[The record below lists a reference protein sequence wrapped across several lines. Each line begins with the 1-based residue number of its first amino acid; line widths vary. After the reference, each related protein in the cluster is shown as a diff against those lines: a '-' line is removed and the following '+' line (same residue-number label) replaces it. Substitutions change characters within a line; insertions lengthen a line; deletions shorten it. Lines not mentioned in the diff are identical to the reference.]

1 MEQVLVELK
10 NASTKGRRAKRKVV
24 WYNRVSDSGL
34 KETGIRRNLKV
45 PLRQG
50 SASCIENGG
59 RKHDWEN
66 EVRTEPRKED
76 KE

>member
-1 MEQVLVELK
+1 MQAQKEGGPNEKRYGTIEL
-10 NASTKGRRAKRKVV
+10 ATVKG
-24 WYNRVSDSGL
+24 
-34 KETGIRRNLKV
+34 TGIRRNLKV

-59 RKHDWEN
+59 KKHDWEN
-66 EVRTEPRKED
+66 EVSTEPRKEA